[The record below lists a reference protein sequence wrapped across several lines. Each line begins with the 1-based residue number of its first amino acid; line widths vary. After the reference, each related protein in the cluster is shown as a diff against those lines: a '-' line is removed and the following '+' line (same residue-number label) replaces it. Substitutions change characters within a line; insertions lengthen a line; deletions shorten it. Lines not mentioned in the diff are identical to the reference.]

1 MDTIGAFFFP
11 TKEIKMELNRVA
23 VTGVSAMCGL
33 GNSMDE
39 VWNNLIEGK
48 SGISMI
54 EDIDPEMWPVQFAGT
69 VKNFEIS
76 EDILDKK
83 EQKRFD
89 LFIHYAL
96 HSADEA
102 IKKSKLLE
110 AGYDP
115 VMVGSI
121 LGTGLGGFPIIESM
135 TKTYQ
140 EKGPRRV
147 SPFFIPSFIPN
158 MSAGKISMKY
168 NFKGVNYATSSA
180 CASASHAIGAAA
192 SEIMLG
198 RQDAMVTGG
207 SEAVITGLTMAGFS
221 SMKALSKWNDR
232 PTEAS
237 RPFDTDRNGF
247 VMGEGAGILIL
258 ENLEKAKARGAT
270 ILAEV
275 VGFGATA
282 DAYHITSPHPEGEG
296 TVPCMEQ
303 ALRNAGIKKE
313 DIDYINA
320 HGTSTPLGDIAETNA
335 IKTVFGEHAYKLDV
349 SSTKSMHG
357 HLLGAAGGLESVIC
371 IKALAEGIIPPTI
384 NLNSQDEACD
394 LNYTP
399 NKAKKRNIKYALNNS
414 FGFGGTN
421 STTIFKKY
429 EE

>member
-1 MDTIGAFFFP
+1 MV
-11 TKEIKMELNRVA
+11 NRVA
-23 VTGVSAMCGL
+23 ITGVSAMCGL

-39 VWNNLIEGK
+39 VWKNLIEGK
-48 SGISMI
+48 SGISRI
-54 EDIDPEMWPVQFAGT
+54 PEATDDMGPVKFAGIL
-69 VKNFEIS
+69 KDFELS
-76 EDILDKK
+76 EEILDKK
-83 EQKRFD
+83 EHKRFD
-89 LFIHYAL
+89 IFIHYAL
-96 HSADEA
+96 HCADEA
-102 IKKSKLLE
+102 IKRAGLLD

-115 VMVGSI
+115 LMVGSI
-121 LGTGLGGFPIIESM
+121 LGTGLGGFPMIEGMSE
-135 TKTYQ
+135 TYRT
-140 EKGPRRV
+140 KGPRRV
-147 SPFFIPSFIPN
+147 SPFFIPGFIPN
-158 MSAGKISMKY
+158 MGTGQISMKY
-168 NFKGVNYATSSA
+168 NFKGVNYSASSA

-207 SEAVITGLTMAGFS
+207 SEAVISGLTMAGFS

-237 RPFDTDRNGF
+237 RPFDQDRNGF

-258 ENLEKAKARGAT
+258 ENLEKAKARGAN
-270 ILAEV
+270 IIAEV

-282 DAYHITSPHPEGEG
+282 DAYHITSPHPDGAG

-303 ALRNAGIKKE
+303 ALKYAGINKE
-313 DIDYINA
+313 EIDYINA

-335 IKTVFGEHAYKLDV
+335 IKTVFGEHAYKLAV

-371 IKALAEGIIPPTI
+371 VKALEEGIIPPTI
-384 NLNSQDEACD
+384 NIDNQDEACD
-394 LNYTP
+394 LNYTA
-399 NKAKKRNIKYALNNS
+399 NKMIKKDIQYALNNS

-429 EE
+429 ND